1 MSYLYLKA
9 RIQKQTSL
17 HQGVGCEKFHRSI
30 WFVRWFFFKV
40 ILNYTWQC
48 SQRCARCN
56 FSPWKPR
63 WSCLGGIRREWIWKL
78 EDTTLFRGVTHC
90 SGLCARHKAEH
101 GSERKRDHGRTSK
114 KHWKPLAQQLECSWN
129 WLHYQTSRFP
139 RYGTKIGFEK
149 YFFVITNRE
158 SRNKMNL
165 RKQVALWRHFESD
178 EAQLMEIGEAI
189 SLWTQAWPDNDTPQ
203 DSSES
208 RTSRTSQL
216 FLGHVMCWVSTES
229 GSRLNNQIE
238 ERVGLVNADG
248 TPMMV
253 LVTTH

>member
-139 RYGTKIGFEK
+139 RYGTKIGFEI
-149 YFFVITNRE
+149 FFCD
-158 SRNKMNL
+158 
-165 RKQVALWRHFESD
+165 H
-178 EAQLMEIGEAI
+178 
-189 SLWTQAWPDNDTPQ
+189 
-203 DSSES
+203 
-208 RTSRTSQL
+208 
-216 FLGHVMCWVSTES
+216 
-229 GSRLNNQIE
+229 
-238 ERVGLVNADG
+238 
-248 TPMMV
+248 
-253 LVTTH
+253 